1 MGEDK
6 KTPINIDGTEYL
18 FEDLTQEQ
26 QAYVNH
32 VADLDRKIANS
43 QFNLEQLQFGRDAF
57 MKGLKDVL
65 EKEPQIEE
73 VIEE

>member
-65 EKEPQIEE
+65 EKETQIEE
-73 VIEE
+73 VIKE